1 MNNSVMDQDCKEF
14 CTTANNVY
22 NPALSAD
29 IDLRRD
35 SHAVGISLGILQAK
49 MFNLIKIKNIQIAIS
64 IVMLM
69 LFINTNV
76 YSQAKLNAT
85 ANVRVSLVE
94 SLNLRTVQGNLD
106 FGEIIQSGASSNL
119 SITPNKGLL
128 LEVNGSPGKNVFV
141 NYSDVT
147 LNNEQWTNSIG
158 GEKGLMKF
166 SPKVEHTKANMNYS
180 DAAKISSGKA
190 YPLEESSGDGLLYL
204 WVGGKI
210 HIAQSQPLGNYEG
223 QFSVTVSY

>member
-1 MNNSVMDQDCKEF
+1 MAQDYKEY
-14 CTTANNVY
+14 CTATNYVY
-22 NPALSAD
+22 QPALSANMN
-29 IDLRRD
+29 IRRD
-35 SHAVGISLGILQAK
+35 SHTVGILLGIIQAK
-49 MFNLIKIKNIQIAIS
+49 IFNKINIKNIQISIS

-69 LFINTNV
+69 LFISPNI
-76 YSQAKLNAT
+76 YSQAKQTGT
-85 ANVRVSLVE
+85 ANIRISLVK
-94 SLNLRTVQGNLD
+94 SLNLRTVQGDLD
-106 FGEIIQSGASSNL
+106 FGEIIQSSASLNM

-128 LEVNGSPGKNVFV
+128 LEVNGSPGKKVYV

-180 DAAKISSGKA
+180 DASKISSGKA
-190 YPLEESSGDGLLYL
+190 YSLEESSGDGLLYL

-210 HIAQSQPLGNYEG
+210 NIEQSQPVGNYEG